1 MKDLTN
7 DIIVHK
13 NINGTEFIQFKRL
26 LEFPNLKHCY
36 TLRKN
41 GINVQVKGGD
51 KTELLESYKKVLD
64 SLNSD
69 ENSNFSSNNPN
80 QENNLKVENIGS
92 IKQMESLQKDK
103 TFTISSIVKPYQTHT
118 DKVEVVNSSSD
129 TFENVDG
136 VITNKENI
144 LLCTSSADCTSLF
157 LYDDEKKVIGDVH
170 SGWRG
175 TLQKIGKK
183 AVEKMIREY
192 DCKPE
197 NIICCISPCIKK
209 CHFEVEE
216 DVMQM
221 FKNEFDYTGRID
233 EIIEK
238 GKVVDGIQKYN
249 IDTTLINKIILA
261 EVGLQESN
269 IIDSNICTVC
279 DSDLFHSFRADGE
292 VSGRNGA
299 FIGMV

>member
-26 LEFPNLKHCY
+26 IEFPNLKHCY

-41 GINVQVKGGD
+41 GINVQVKDGD
-51 KTELLESYKKVLD
+51 KTELLESYKKVVD
-64 SLNSD
+64 SLH
-69 ENSNFSSNNPN
+69 
-80 QENNLKVENIGS
+80 
-92 IKQMESLQKDK
+92 KDK
-103 TFTISSIVKPYQTHT
+103 TFTISNIVKPHQTHT
-118 DKVEVVNSSSD
+118 DKVEVVNSTSD

-136 VITNKENI
+136 AITNKENI

-157 LYDDEKKVIGDVH
+157 FYDDEKKVIGDVH

-183 AVEKMIREY
+183 AVEKMISEY

-279 DSDLFHSFRADGE
+279 DSDLFHSFRADGDA
-292 VSGRNGA
+292 SGRNGA
-299 FIGMV
+299 FIGMMEVRWFSPIFIL

>member
-13 NINGTEFIQFKRL
+13 NINGTEFIQFRRL
-26 LEFPNLKHCY
+26 LKFPNLKHCY

-41 GINVQVKGGD
+41 GINVQVKDGD
-51 KTELLESYKKVLD
+51 KTELLESYKKVVD

-69 ENSNFSSNNPN
+69 ENKKSKKQFDISN
-80 QENNLKVENIGS
+80 
-92 IKQMESLQKDK
+92 
-103 TFTISSIVKPYQTHT
+103 IVKPHQTHT

-129 TFENVDG
+129 TFEEVDG

-157 LYDDEKKVIGDVH
+157 FYDDEKKVIGDVH

-183 AVEKMIREY
+183 AVEKMISEY

-261 EVGLQESN
+261 EVGLKESN

-292 VSGRNGA
+292 ASGRNGA
-299 FIGMV
+299 FIGMI

>member
-13 NINGTEFIQFKRL
+13 NINGTEFIQFRRL

-41 GINVQVKGGD
+41 GINVQVKNGG
-51 KTELLESYKKVLD
+51 KTELLESYSKVVE
-64 SLNSD
+64 SLN
-69 ENSNFSSNNPN
+69 
-80 QENNLKVENIGS
+80 
-92 IKQMESLQKDK
+92 KDK
-103 TFTISSIVKPYQTHT
+103 TFTISNIVKPHQTHT
-118 DKVEVVNSSSD
+118 DKVEVVNSTSD

-157 LYDDEKKVIGDVH
+157 FYDDEKKVIGDVH

-183 AVEKMIREY
+183 AVEKMISEY

-221 FKNEFDYTGRID
+221 FKNEFAYTGRID

-261 EVGLQESN
+261 EAGLKESN

-292 VSGRNGA
+292 ASGRNGA
-299 FIGMV
+299 FIAVITNKKE

>member
-13 NINGTEFIQFKRL
+13 NINGTEIIQFRRL

-41 GINVQVKGGD
+41 GINVQVKNGD
-51 KTELLESYKKVLD
+51 KTELLESYSKVVD
-64 SLNSD
+64 SLNND
-69 ENSNFSSNNPN
+69 EKSNFSSNNLN
-80 QENNLKVENIGS
+80 QENNLKIENIGS

-103 TFTISSIVKPYQTHT
+103 TFTISNIVKPHQTHT

-129 TFENVDG
+129 TFEEVDG

-157 LYDDEKKVIGDVH
+157 FYDDEKKVIGDVH

-183 AVEKMIREY
+183 AVEKMISEY

-216 DVMQM
+216 EVMQM

-279 DSDLFHSFRADGE
+279 DSDLFHSFRADGDA
-292 VSGRNGA
+292 SGRNGA
-299 FIGMV
+299 FIGMM

>member
-13 NINGTEFIQFKRL
+13 NINGTEFIQFRRL

-64 SLNSD
+64 SLN
-69 ENSNFSSNNPN
+69 
-80 QENNLKVENIGS
+80 
-92 IKQMESLQKDK
+92 KDK
-103 TFTISSIVKPYQTHT
+103 TFTISKIVKPHQTHT
-118 DKVEVVNSSSD
+118 DKVEVVNSTSD

-144 LLCTSSADCTSLF
+144 LLCTLSADCTSLF
-157 LYDDEKKVIGDVH
+157 FYDDEKKVIGDVH

-183 AVEKMIREY
+183 AVEKMISEY

-238 GKVVDGIQKYN
+238 GKVADGIQKYN

-279 DSDLFHSFRADGE
+279 DSDLFHSFRADGDA
-292 VSGRNGA
+292 SGRNGA
-299 FIGMV
+299 FIGMM

>member
-51 KTELLESYKKVLD
+51 KTELLESYSKVVD

-69 ENSNFSSNNPN
+69 ENKKSQKQFALSN
-80 QENNLKVENIGS
+80 
-92 IKQMESLQKDK
+92 
-103 TFTISSIVKPYQTHT
+103 IVKPHQTHT
-118 DKVEVVNSSSD
+118 DKVEVVNSTSD
-129 TFENVDG
+129 TFEEVDG

-157 LYDDEKKVIGDVH
+157 FYDDEKKVIGDVH

-183 AVEKMIREY
+183 AVEKMISEY

-261 EVGLQESN
+261 EVGLKESN

-292 VSGRNGA
+292 ASGRNGA
-299 FIGMV
+299 FIGMI

>member
-13 NINGTEFIQFKRL
+13 NVNGTELIQFRRL
-26 LEFPNLKHCY
+26 LKYPNLKHCY

-41 GINVQVKGGD
+41 GINVQVKDGD
-51 KTELLESYKKVLD
+51 KTELLESYKKVLNG
-64 SLNSD
+64 LNSD
-69 ENSNFSSNNPN
+69 ENKEIQKQFDISN
-80 QENNLKVENIGS
+80 
-92 IKQMESLQKDK
+92 
-103 TFTISSIVKPYQTHT
+103 IVKPHQTHT
-118 DKVEVVNSSSD
+118 DKVEVVNSNRD

-157 LYDDEKKVIGDVH
+157 FYDDEKKVIGDVH

-183 AVEKMIREY
+183 AVEKMISEY

-261 EVGLQESN
+261 EVGLKESN

-292 VSGRNGA
+292 ASGRNGA
-299 FIGMV
+299 FIGMI

>member
-1 MKDLTN
+1 MKNLTN

-13 NINGTEFIQFKRL
+13 NINRTEFMQFRRL

-41 GINVQVKGGD
+41 GINVQVKDGD
-51 KTELLESYKKVLD
+51 KTELLESYNKVVD
-64 SLNSD
+64 SLNKN
-69 ENSNFSSNNPN
+69 ENFNFSSNNPN
-80 QENNLKVENIGS
+80 QENNLKVENIAN
-92 IKQMESLQKDK
+92 IKQSEMLRQYKN
-103 TFTISSIVKPYQTHT
+103 FTIEDIVKPHQTHT
-118 DKVEVVNSSSD
+118 DRVEVVNSSSD
-129 TFENVDG
+129 TFEDVDG

-157 LYDDEKKVIGDVH
+157 FYDDEKKVIGDVH

-183 AVEKMIREY
+183 AVEKMISEY

-238 GKVVDGIQKYN
+238 GKIVNGIQKYN

-261 EVGLQESN
+261 EVGLQKSN

-279 DSDLFHSFRADGE
+279 DSDLFHSFRTDGE
-292 VSGRNGA
+292 ASGRNGA